1 MAERPPPPTDTSLQT
16 LGRAGDRYH
25 GFVNVP
31 IFRGSTVT
39 FRTVAE
45 MRRAPFADPAEDA
58 YAYGLLGTPNSR
70 ALERTVADLDR
81 CHGAV
86 ALGSGLAA
94 CTIPLLAFLSAGDHL
109 LMVDSCYGPTR
120 FFCDRTLARLG
131 VATTY
136 YDPTLGADGLAALV
150 RPETRVAFLES
161 PGSLTFEMQDV
172 PAIAAA
178 CRARGVTTMI
188 DNTWATPLLFRP
200 AEHGV
205 DVTIHAATKYL
216 GGHSDVLMGIVSCRD
231 EATWRRVRE
240 MTDLLGPGVNPE
252 DCFLV
257 QRGIRSLGVR
267 LRRHGA
273 SALEIARWLRGRP
286 EVSDVLFPPLEGDP
300 GHAIWRRDFDGAA
313 GLLGLTLHPAPP
325 GRLEAFLE
333 GLALFSLGYSW
344 GGFESLA
351 VASEPWTWRSSPLRP
366 ALAARHPLVRL
377 QVGLEDPRDLVAD
390 LAAGLDRYAGR

>member
-1 MAERPPPPTDTSLQT
+1 MPDRPPPPSDTDLQS

-45 MRRAPFADPAEDA
+45 MKAAPFADPAAEA
-58 YAYGLLGTPNSR
+58 YAYGLLGNPNTR
-70 ALERTVADLDR
+70 ALESTVAALDR

-86 ALGSGLAA
+86 AVGSGLAA
-94 CTIPLLAFLSAGDHL
+94 CTIPLLAYLSAGDHL

-120 FFCDRTLARLG
+120 FFCDKFLSRMG
-131 VATTY
+131 VATTF
-136 YDPTLGADGLAALV
+136 YDPGIGAAIEGLF
-150 RPETRVAFLES
+150 RPNTRVAFLET

-178 CRARGVTTMI
+178 CRARGVVTMI
-188 DNTWATPLLFRP
+188 DNTWATPMLFRP

-216 GGHSDVLMGIVSCRD
+216 SGHSDLLAGVVSCR
-231 EATWRRVRE
+231 EESTWRRVRE

-267 LRRHGA
+267 LGRHGE
-273 SALEIARWLRGRP
+273 SALEIARWLRGRS

-300 GHAIWRRDFDGAA
+300 GHSIWKRDFDGAA
-313 GLLGLTLHPAPP
+313 GLLGITLHPRGP

-333 GLALFSLGYSW
+333 GLELFRLGYSW
-344 GGFESLA
+344 GGFESLV
-351 VASEPWTWRSSPLRP
+351 VASEPWTWRTSPLRP
-366 ALAARHPLVRL
+366 TLAARHPLVRL

-390 LAAGLDRYAGR
+390 LERGLARYVVG